1 MTAATPILPAHI
13 EDTVQAIAKLHADHQ
28 QEAGK
33 LQRFVERLTAQ
44 IGRPQFLALLT
55 IGIILWVGG
64 NSLARWDGFEPWD
77 PPPFVWL
84 EDVLGITALYVT
96 VLILTTQRREDQLAG
111 YREQLTLELAIVSEQ
126 KSAKIITLLEE
137 MRRDNPILEDRVDEE
152 AVAMSVA
159 TDPQAVLDA
168 IKDSTDTSLAE
179 EMITP
184 ASELDPLLVNQIRGE
199 EKKSS

>member
-33 LQRFVERLTAQ
+33 LQRLVERLTAQ

-126 KSAKIITLLEE
+126 KSAKIIALLEE

-152 AVAMSVA
+152 ALAMSVA

-179 EMITP
+179 ELMTP
-184 ASELDPLLVNQIRGE
+184 ASELDPLLVNQFRGE
-199 EKKSS
+199 ENKSS